1 MNSEAQ
7 LIERIAR
14 AIPSQQ
20 GGELRLGIGD
30 DAAIVAPTG
39 KTDWLLSCD
48 AFVET
53 VHFLSETHPA
63 DSVGYKALVR
73 AASDLAAKG
82 ATPRLFLLTLAL
94 PPSRTGAWLDSFLKG
109 MGRAAQVLGMRLA
122 GGDTTA
128 CPIVSISITVAGE
141 APRGHAIRRS
151 GARAGDIIYVS
162 GRLGRAQL
170 GLELV
175 LGGSHRIPAFRKLL
189 QPHLYPHIRIE
200 LGAWLARHRVASA
213 MTDISDGLSTDLGHL
228 CTSSGVGARLWTDH
242 VPRVE
247 IPARVTAKL
256 GRTRLDGPLEMALH
270 GGEDYELLFSVSP
283 RKATLLRQAPEF
295 AEAAAIGE
303 ITRGKQILLVESNG
317 RATQLKPRG
326 WDPFGRHSRRSR

>member
-1 MNSEAQ
+1 
-7 LIERIAR
+7 
-14 AIPSQQ
+14 
-20 GGELRLGIGD
+20 
-30 DAAIVAPTG
+30 
-39 KTDWLLSCD
+39 
-48 AFVET
+48 
-53 VHFLSETHPA
+53 A